1 LISFKKINLKT
12 LVKKI
17 CKSVIPARI
26 LTSLLNEA
34 KTEVHNF
41 YKFKYEHSELSYS
54 QEGEDLI
61 LERIFAGKANG
72 FFVDIGAHHPKRFS
86 NTYKFYLKGWRGINV
101 DPMPGSMVPFNEIR
115 PEDINLEIGVSN
127 EEGELEFFIFNEPAL
142 NTFNKAEADK
152 KNNFKGYHIERTQP
166 IKTYLLKDILAKYLP
181 QGKQIDFMTIDVE
194 GNDMLV
200 LSSNDWGVYR
210 PKYLLVE
217 ELEADI
223 SKIIESG
230 EISVFLKSKDY
241 SLVSR
246 TFNTSI
252 YKVNEI

>member
-1 LISFKKINLKT
+1 MKSTIKNVFKSLI
-12 LVKKI
+12 
-17 CKSVIPARI
+17 PQRI
-26 LTSLLNEA
+26 LNSLLYE
-34 KTEVHNF
+34 EVTKVHDE
-41 YKFKYEHSELSYS
+41 YRVKYDHSEISYS

-61 LERIFAGKANG
+61 LERIFAGKTNG

-101 DPMPGSMVPFNEIR
+101 DPMPGSMIPFNEIR
-115 PEDINLEIGVSN
+115 QEDVNLEIGVSN

-142 NTFNKAEADK
+142 NTFNKKEAYK
-152 KNNFKGYHIERTQP
+152 KHNVNGYYIERTLL

-181 QGKQIDFMTIDVE
+181 KGQEIDFMTIDVE

-200 LSSNDWGVYR
+200 LSSNDWDVYR

-217 ELEADI
+217 ELEANI

-230 EISVFLKSKDY
+230 EISVFLKSKNY

-252 YKVNEI
+252 FKADEV